1 MQKKVNRRT
10 WRRIHFGKGIS
21 KLGSA
26 MALFTMSGCS
36 LSDLDSAMS
45 GDFSTTQ
52 SISGEMNIV
61 TSTSNT
67 IAKTILP
74 VYKML
79 DPYLLWMALVSF
91 IIGCVMLFF
100 FHDSKSMSKLAIFSF
115 MLLIPL
121 LLIVVDIGVGAWL
134 SNTLY

>member
-21 KLGSA
+21 QLGSA

-100 FHDSKSMSKLAIFSF
+100 FHDIRQ
-115 MLLIPL
+115 
-121 LLIVVDIGVGAWL
+121 
-134 SNTLY
+134 

>member
-21 KLGSA
+21 QLGSA

-61 TSTSNT
+61 TSTT

>member
-1 MQKKVNRRT
+1 
-10 WRRIHFGKGIS
+10 
-21 KLGSA
+21 

-121 LLIVVDIGVGAWL
+121 LLIAVDIGVGAWL